1 MKKVITF
8 SSDFGWRESYVAE
21 MKGAFFSELSNLSGD
36 IGAFTVIDASHDLP
50 KFDIRAGARMVN
62 SLLKTYPKGSIHII
76 VVDPGVGSE
85 RRALAVSSNEQWFI
99 GPDNGIFT
107 PLRNSTSKIVE
118 IDSALRKKS
127 ISRVFDGRDLFAPAA
142 ARLALDMEVGA
153 HANGL
158 TLFEEKMPIYEKSKI
173 SGEIIFIDSF
183 GNLKTNILF
192 RKIPNG
198 ATVKLFGK
206 NVDIKSCY
214 NDSDIGT
221 PVAIESSDNVLEIAV
236 REGSA
241 YEFFSAEPGAEVFVT
256 W

>member
-1 MKKVITF
+1 
-8 SSDFGWRESYVAE
+8 
-21 MKGAFFSELSNLSGD
+21 
-36 IGAFTVIDASHDLP
+36 
-50 KFDIRAGARMVN
+50 
-62 SLLKTYPKGSIHII
+62 
-76 VVDPGVGSE
+76 
-85 RRALAVSSNEQWFI
+85 
-99 GPDNGIFT
+99 
-107 PLRNSTSKIVE
+107 
-118 IDSALRKKS
+118 
-127 ISRVFDGRDLFAPAA
+127 
-142 ARLALDMEVGA
+142 MEVGA

-214 NDSDIGT
+214 NNSAIGT

-241 YEFFSAEPGAEVFVT
+241 YEFFSAEPRAEVFVT